1 MVKQQVLT
9 GQNKIKQVERDSH
22 AKSEKIRQLQ
32 EKNMATVIST
42 PSKSAKKVTA
52 PRRQKVTIDSTIP
65 FSKMK
70 APPLPA
76 PNDLVLIDVL
86 KMAEQRSAQLEQEVK
101 ALKQAQKQSDD
112 RVEHVRRQK
121 ALVEGENERLRRQL
135 EGGRPREAVTLEQ
148 VRVEQFVIFEIFA
161 ISSRM
166 LRILMEHIEKVC
178 SLGSKLFLVSICYVR
193 ILNIIE
199 VTAKNGSK

>member
-1 MVKQQVLT
+1 MT
-9 GQNKIKQVERDSH
+9 EQNKIKQVERDSH

-161 ISSRM
+161 ISSKM
-166 LRILMEHIEKVC
+166 LRILMEHREKVC
-178 SLGSKLFLVSICYVR
+178 SLGSKLF
-193 ILNIIE
+193 
-199 VTAKNGSK
+199 

>member
-1 MVKQQVLT
+1 
-9 GQNKIKQVERDSH
+9 
-22 AKSEKIRQLQ
+22 
-32 EKNMATVIST
+32 
-42 PSKSAKKVTA
+42 
-52 PRRQKVTIDSTIP
+52 
-65 FSKMK
+65 MK

-148 VRVEQFVIFEIFA
+148 VRVENFTIF
-161 ISSRM
+161 R
-166 LRILMEHIEKVC
+166 
-178 SLGSKLFLVSICYVR
+178 
-193 ILNIIE
+193 
-199 VTAKNGSK
+199 